1 MAPPLLVR
9 HLGKTARKIPT
20 LLRKVLKLKIR
31 KMLISLMT
39 TYWRWRSLNQM
50 QTSLYQKEGD
60 HPARI
65 DKTDLSEENQ
75 ERETTGLDL
84 GNEMISGITT
94 TAFQG
99 KDILIITEKIEDIL
113 QYPRPP
119 QHPELITEI

>member
-31 KMLISLMT
+31 KMPISLMT
-39 TYWRWRSLNQM
+39 IYWRWRSLNQM
-50 QTSLYQKEGD
+50 QTSLLPGEGD

-65 DKTDLSEENQ
+65 DKKTDLSEENQ
-75 ERETTGLDL
+75 ERETTDL
-84 GNEMISGITT
+84 GLGKKAAPATR
-94 TAFQG
+94 ALQG
-99 KDILIITEKIEDIL
+99 TDILIITEKIEDIL